1 MSLSTTSPV
10 LSGHV
15 RLQADKQFSPIS
27 VKRAGG
33 LSLTYLGHEL
43 RRPFNKQA
51 LLINLVLPAVLYLA
65 LYRTGGSHTIPPHG
79 NFAMWMMIGI
89 AVYGSA
95 TAATSTAVGIA
106 VEKSSGWMRTMRL
119 MPISSI
125 GYVLSKVASAMLSA
139 VLPVVIVGLLGRMTG
154 AEGDLRIW
162 IFGLLTAWGGSAV
175 FAAFGLGIGLTLR
188 AEIVTSIPGLT
199 TTALAFIGNLF
210 LPLSG
215 TMLQVGRW
223 TPMFGISDIARRALT
238 DGYSLSGVSSSWTFA
253 LLNVGGWFVLFVLL
267 AARAYTKSSGRS

>member
-1 MSLSTTSPV
+1 MSLLPTAPV
-10 LSGHV
+10 LIDHAPA
-15 RLQADKQFSPIS
+15 RAAKTFAPIS
-27 VKRAGG
+27 ARPAGG
-33 LSLTYLGHEL
+33 LSPTYLGHEL
-43 RRPFNKQA
+43 KRPFNKQT
-51 LLINLVLPAVLYLA
+51 LLINLALPAVLYLA
-65 LYRTGGSHTIPPHG
+65 LYRTGGSHTVPPHG

-95 TAATSTAVGIA
+95 TASTSTAVGIA

-125 GYVLSKVASAMLSA
+125 GYVLSKVASSMLSA
-139 VLPVVIVGLLGRMTG
+139 VLPVAVVGLLGRMTG
-154 AEGDLRIW
+154 AEGDLRVW
-162 IFGLLTAWGGSAV
+162 TLGLLTAWGGSAV

-215 TMLQVGRW
+215 RVLQVGRW
-223 TPMFGISDIARRALT
+223 TPMFGVSDIARRALT
-238 DGYSLSGVSSSWTFA
+238 DGCSLSGVPSSLTFA

-267 AARAYTKSSGRS
+267 AARAYTKSSGRA

>member
-1 MSLSTTSPV
+1 MSLLTTAPV
-10 LSGHV
+10 L
-15 RLQADKQFSPIS
+15 ADHAPARA
-27 VKRAGG
+27 VKTFAPVSARPAGG

-43 RRPFNKQA
+43 KRPFNRQA
-51 LLINLVLPAVLYLA
+51 LLINVALPAVLYLA
-65 LYRTGGSHTIPPHG
+65 LHRTGSSHTAPPHG

-95 TAATSTAVGIA
+95 TASTSTAVGIA
-106 VEKSSGWMRTMRL
+106 IEKSSGWMRTMRL
-119 MPISSI
+119 MPISSV

-139 VLPVVIVGLLGRMTG
+139 VLPVVVVGLLGWGTG
-154 AEGDLRIW
+154 AEGNLRVW
-162 IFGLLTAWGGSAV
+162 ILGLLTAWGGSAV

-215 TMLQVGRW
+215 RVLQVGRW
-223 TPMFGISDIARRALT
+223 TPMFGVSDIARRALT
-238 DGYSLSGVSSSWTFA
+238 DGCSLSGVPSSLTFV
-253 LLNVGGWFVLFVLL
+253 LLDVGGWFVLFVLL
-267 AARAYTKSSGRS
+267 AARAYTKSSGRA